1 MGLAATLC
9 ERIAAARFEDLPHE
23 TIAAARRLV
32 LDGLAVGAGVAEEP
46 AWRRKT
52 PCRSWRGACAR
63 WAVATV
69 IGCDFR
75 IDPVRAAAL
84 NGAAVHVLDFEPI
97 QLYGAETVGCK
108 DFSRYPA
115 FSL

>member
-75 IDPVRAAAL
+75 IDPVRRGVERRG
-84 NGAAVHVLDFEPI
+84 GACAGFRADPTLWRRDRR
-97 QLYGAETVGCK
+97 L
-108 DFSRYPA
+108 
-115 FSL
+115 